1 MGRLSVSLKKSTEP
15 LEFNGLDGHTGRPL
29 LRLSEEELIRLARGE
44 KIEPRY
50 FKELSH
56 WAELI
61 SNQPFDV
68 IHGVDLRRLDQSGWG
83 VIWPHDVDPAIRAAL
98 APLLALRRQQAGEL
112 FRELTLR
119 PGEATLDF
127 MARHGVGPA
136 PVDPRKLPFYLL
148 IVGSPEQIPF
158 ALQYRLDVQYGVG
171 RIAFDQVEAYAA
183 YARGVVAAERGEIRR
198 PRRVSLI
205 APANPSDRATAR
217 SSADLV
223 EPLGTKAKSSHPGW
237 KIDPVLRDAATK
249 KAFAQHLGGEATPA
263 LAFVACHGLGFYRG
277 SAEQAKWQGALVCQ
291 DWGGPHVQRP
301 IYTGEFFAAE
311 DVADSADVAGL
322 VAFLFA
328 CYGAGTPKN
337 EDFYNDAAQRIQLAD
352 QAFVAPLPQRLLGHP
367 SGSALA
373 VVGHVER
380 AWTYSFDWPQAGPQL
395 QVFESALGRLLDGYP
410 IGAAMDHF
418 GQRYAELALDV
429 KAGLDDLDYESEPDV
444 LSIAGRVLAF
454 KDARAY
460 VVLGDPAV
468 RLSVA
473 SPTG

>member
-1 MGRLSVSLKKSTEP
+1 MSLYPTQESF
-15 LEFNGLDGHTGRPL
+15 EFNGLDGHTGRPL
-29 LRLSEEELIRLARGE
+29 LRLAEDELIRLARGE

-56 WAELI
+56 WAELV

-68 IHGVDLRRLDQSGWG
+68 VHGVDLRLLHQTGWG
-83 VIWPHDVDPAIRAAL
+83 VIWPHDLDPAIREAL
-98 APLLALRRQQAGEL
+98 SPLLALRREQAGDL
-112 FRELTLR
+112 FRELSFR
-119 PGEATLDF
+119 PGEAPLDF

-136 PVDPRKLPFYLL
+136 PVDPRKLPYYLL

-171 RIAFDQVEAYAA
+171 RIAFDQVEAYGT

-198 PRRVSLI
+198 ARRVSLI
-205 APANPSDRATAR
+205 APANAADRATAR

-223 EPLGTKAKSSHPGW
+223 EPLGGLAKSYPGW
-237 KIDPVLRDAATK
+237 EFAPVLRDAATK
-249 KAFAQHLGGEATPA
+249 RAFTRHLGGEATPA
-263 LAFVACHGLGFYRG
+263 LAFIACHGLGYYRG

-291 DWGGPHVQRP
+291 DWSGPQAQRP
-301 IYTGEFFAAE
+301 IHTGEFFAGE
-311 DVADSADVAGL
+311 DIADDADVAGL

-337 EDFYNDAAQRIQLAD
+337 EDFYNEVAQRIQLAD
-352 QAFVAPLPQRLLGHP
+352 KAFISPLPQRLLGHP
-367 SGSALA
+367 NGSALA

-395 QVFESALGRLLDGYP
+395 QVFQSALGRLLDGYP
-410 IGAAMDHF
+410 IGAAMDYF
-418 GQRYAELALDV
+418 GQRFAELAVDV
-429 KAGLDDLDYESEPDV
+429 KAGLDDLDYESEPNV

-468 RLSVA
+468 RLSVPA
-473 SPTG
+473 SANS